1 MLTTKLKITLTV
13 LAVVLAAIN
22 GVTLTWSAMRAIGGM
37 PGSEGVVAWLL
48 ILLIFPTILIVSIYK
63 CTYIDTLWWI
73 WGVTIVIYF
82 ALPVKESI
90 REGNLYME
98 RQAGYSFREMLR
110 DDGTSWRQIRR
121 MIPKMGYPERG
132 VLNEIL
138 LSGRLDI
145 AECFFKENPNPSLSY
160 TNIAEYMA
168 KVSRRPTTY
177 NGSYIDSISV
187 ETASAV
193 GFMLDNGWDV
203 DAVTEYNKTALH
215 HAISNGD
222 RRTANLLIERG
233 INVNAKTERGNTP
246 LWTAAYRGDTQRV
259 KLLID
264 HGADINAVDTENE
277 SALYRAAESGNLH
290 IVEMLLSHGAD
301 PNILPYEKSWS
312 SIVDRKTNP
321 QMWDLL
327 VRYGMKQL

>member
-1 MLTTKLKITLTV
+1 MLNTKLKIILTV
-13 LAVVLAAIN
+13 VAVVLAAIN
-22 GVTLTWSAMRAIGGM
+22 SVTLTWSAMRGLGGA
-37 PGSEGVVAWLL
+37 PGFGGLVVWSL

-73 WGVTIVIYF
+73 WGITIVIYF
-82 ALPVKESI
+82 ALPVKEGI

-98 RQAGYSFREMLR
+98 RQAGGSFRAMLQ
-110 DDGTSWRQIRR
+110 DEGTSWRQIRR
-121 MIPKMGYPERG
+121 MIPKTGYPERG

-145 AECFFKENPNPSLSY
+145 AEYFFKENPNPSPSY

-168 KVSRRPTTY
+168 KVSRRPTTDD
-177 NGSYIDSISV
+177 GSYRDSISV
-187 ETASAV
+187 ETARVV
-193 GFMLDNGWDV
+193 GFMLDNGWNV

-233 INVNAKTERGNTP
+233 INVNAKTGSGNTP
-246 LWTAAYRGDTQRV
+246 LWTAAYMGDTQRV

-264 HGADINAVDTENE
+264 HGADINAVNNKNE
-277 SALYRAAESGNLH
+277 SALYRAAESGSLH
-290 IVEMLLSHGAD
+290 IVEILLTHGAD
-301 PNILPYEKSWS
+301 PNILPIEKSWS
-312 SIVDRKTNP
+312 SIADRETNP

-327 VRYGMKQL
+327 VRYGLKQ